1 MIIHTSRDQDTGGRD
16 TWTAPYVAE
25 TLAAN
30 DAESRVYALRAVAAL
45 TALSAERPDDISDP
59 RTILVDLKHAADSMR
74 AIASVVITAYELD
87 ESDRDEAVGEL
98 GALETATAHL
108 HALSDN
114 L

>member
-1 MIIHTSRDQDTGGRD
+1 MIIHTSRDQDSGGRA

-30 DAESRVYALRAVAAL
+30 DAESRVYAMRAVAAL
-45 TALSAERPDDISDP
+45 TALSAERPDDVSDP
-59 RTILVDLKHAADSMR
+59 RTILLDLSLAADSMR
-74 AIASVVITAYELD
+74 AIASVVISAYELD
-87 ESDRDEAVGEL
+87 KTDTDEALGAL

-108 HALSDN
+108 HGLSDN